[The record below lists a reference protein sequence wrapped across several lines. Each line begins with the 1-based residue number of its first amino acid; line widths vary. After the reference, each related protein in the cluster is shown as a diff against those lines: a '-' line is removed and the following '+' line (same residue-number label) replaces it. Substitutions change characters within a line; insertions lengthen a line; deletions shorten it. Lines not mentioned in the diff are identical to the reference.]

1 MSSSFQYVKPEDC
14 EEYRRFCVGHL
25 RQLRQF
31 GRPLPEEIWHYTD
44 AGGLI
49 GILQSGKI
57 WTTQVTCLNDT
68 LEQRYFGDLV
78 HEAVKERRK
87 QNTDPV
93 LEPLLRVADEV
104 LTTTGEERLDEGNAT
119 SSNASAQLPGCFDR
133 LLRTRRAFTVAKD
146 DRTGH
151 PTPHNHRESGECR
164 VNTREDN
171 AMARF
176 QGMSDEDKLN
186 DIQILNRALFFENR
200 GVWAYSFAA
209 DKLSNTEVGKT
220 VLELGLQNRADHE
233 KHQDMLRRAI
243 SEAGGT
249 PVQME
254 KNYDLS
260 TYIGEG
266 QGNVDS
272 DVNIAKL
279 ALALEIGAAV
289 GYVSDAAKLK
299 SPYMIELE
307 AGIACIEA
315 IHAARI
321 RAAFNALGIKIPVVP
336 SALISTSDRDN
347 WVIKVERAA

>member
-1 MSSSFQYVKPEDC
+1 
-14 EEYRRFCVGHL
+14 
-25 RQLRQF
+25 
-31 GRPLPEEIWHYTD
+31 
-44 AGGLI
+44 
-49 GILQSGKI
+49 
-57 WTTQVTCLNDT
+57 
-68 LEQRYFGDLV
+68 
-78 HEAVKERRK
+78 
-87 QNTDPV
+87 
-93 LEPLLRVADEV
+93 
-104 LTTTGEERLDEGNAT
+104 
-119 SSNASAQLPGCFDR
+119 
-133 LLRTRRAFTVAKD
+133 
-146 DRTGH
+146 
-151 PTPHNHRESGECR
+151 
-164 VNTREDN
+164 
-171 AMARF
+171 MARF
-176 QGMSDEDKLN
+176 QFMSDEDKLN

-200 GVWAYSFAA
+200 GVWAYGFAA
-209 DKLSNTEVGKT
+209 GKLSTSEVGKA

-233 KHQDMLRRAI
+233 KHQEMLRSAI

-260 TYIGEG
+260 SYVSKG
-266 QGNVDS
+266 QGNVDN

-289 GYVSDAAKLK
+289 GYVSDTTKLK

-336 SALISTSDRDN
+336 SALISTSDRDA

>member
-1 MSSSFQYVKPEDC
+1 
-14 EEYRRFCVGHL
+14 
-25 RQLRQF
+25 
-31 GRPLPEEIWHYTD
+31 
-44 AGGLI
+44 
-49 GILQSGKI
+49 
-57 WTTQVTCLNDT
+57 
-68 LEQRYFGDLV
+68 
-78 HEAVKERRK
+78 
-87 QNTDPV
+87 
-93 LEPLLRVADEV
+93 
-104 LTTTGEERLDEGNAT
+104 
-119 SSNASAQLPGCFDR
+119 
-133 LLRTRRAFTVAKD
+133 
-146 DRTGH
+146 
-151 PTPHNHRESGECR
+151 
-164 VNTREDN
+164 
-171 AMARF
+171 
-176 QGMSDEDKLN
+176 MSDEDKLN
-186 DIQILNRALFFENR
+186 DIQILNRALVFENR

-233 KHQDMLRRAI
+233 KHQDMLRSAI

-260 TYIGEG
+260 NYIGKG

-289 GYVSDAAKLK
+289 GYVSDTTKLK

-321 RAAFNALGIKIPVVP
+321 RAAFNSLGIKIPVVP

-347 WVIKVERAA
+347 WVIKVDRAVTSQ